1 MVRFAQPV
9 GRYCAVPD
17 RRGEPVSAEV
27 INPWSWQEQ
36 FGFVHGNVVPA
47 GGRTLYVAGQASV
60 DDQGRPV
67 HEGDMLAQVAKSL
80 DNIEAVLR
88 GAGMSLA
95 NVVRLSFYTTD
106 IEAFF
111 GAHDLLVKRYAE
123 TGCRPAST
131 LLGVSRLAFPELLVE
146 LEATAVG

>member
-1 MVRFAQPV
+1 M
-9 GRYCAVPD
+9 
-17 RRGEPVSAEV
+17 SAEV

-36 FGFVHGNVVPA
+36 FGFVHGNAVPA
-47 GGRTLYVAGQASV
+47 GARTVYVAGQASV

-80 DNIEAVLR
+80 DNVEAVLR
-88 GAGMSLA
+88 GAGMTLA
-95 NVVRLSFYTTD
+95 NLVRLNFYTTD
-106 IEAFF
+106 VEAFF

-123 TGCRPAST
+123 TGCHPAST